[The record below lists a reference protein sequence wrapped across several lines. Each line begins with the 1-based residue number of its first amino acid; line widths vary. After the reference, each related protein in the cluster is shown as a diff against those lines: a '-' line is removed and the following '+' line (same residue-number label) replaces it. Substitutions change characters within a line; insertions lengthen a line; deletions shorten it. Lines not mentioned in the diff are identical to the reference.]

1 MTGLQTRLTNCF
13 AAVFPTVP
21 TPELPAAA
29 IDTLPEWDS
38 LASVTLLTV
47 IEEEFAITLEPEQL
61 ERLRSFDEFLRYL
74 EERPQVQYG

>member
-1 MTGLQTRLTNCF
+1 MTGLQTRLTDCF

-21 TPELPAAA
+21 TPELPTAT

-47 IEEEFAITLEPEQL
+47 IEEEFAITIEPEQV
-61 ERLRSFDEFLRYL
+61 EHLRSFDDFLRYL
-74 EERPQVQYG
+74 SERPQMQ